1 MTLANNEDGGAG
13 GPEPNAGGLEQA
25 TAGVEQATAGVEPVA
40 GDLEPT
46 ASGLAPSASGLAP
59 SAGGLEHVTGGVEPV
74 DLDLLAAALR
84 ADTADIDLFFEVLG
98 GKLLEILGDRVE
110 IERIG
115 SRFKKDRPIGRIAV
129 DFDPVGPRLE
139 VTREKR
145 GLSCHVRKMVRGIVI
160 SDTEVDVATWTATL
174 VASLGDEA
182 THSASTRLALQS
194 LLT

>member
-1 MTLANNEDGGAG
+1 MTLANRGDGGAG
-13 GPEPNAGGLEQA
+13 A
-25 TAGVEQATAGVEPVA
+25 
-40 GDLEPT
+40 LEPDT
-46 ASGLAPSASGLAP
+46 GALTP
-59 SAGGLEHVTGGVEPV
+59 SAGAPGAVAGAPQPV

-110 IERIG
+110 VDRIG
-115 SRFKKDRPIGRIAV
+115 SRFKKDRPMGRIAV

-145 GLSCHVRKMVRGIVI
+145 GLSCHIRKTVRGIVI
-160 SDTEVDVATWTATL
+160 SDSEVDVATWTATL
-174 VASLGDEA
+174 VTSLGDEA
-182 THSASTRLALQS
+182 SHSASTRLALQS

>member
-1 MTLANNEDGGAG
+1 MTLANNGDDGAG
-13 GPEPNAGGLEQA
+13 ALEPD
-25 TAGVEQATAGVEPVA
+25 GVRQPVA
-40 GDLEPT
+40 GT
-46 ASGLAPSASGLAP
+46 S
-59 SAGGLEHVTGGVEPV
+59 EPV

-98 GKLLEILGDRVE
+98 GKLSEILGDRVE
-110 IERIG
+110 VERIG

-129 DFDPVGPRLE
+129 DFDPIGPRLA

-145 GLSCHVRKMVRGIVI
+145 GLSFHVRKMVRGIVI
-160 SDTEVDVATWTATL
+160 SDSEVDIATWTAAL

-182 THSASTRLALQS
+182 RHSASTRLALQS

>member
-1 MTLANNEDGGAG
+1 MTLANSGDDGAG
-13 GPEPNAGGLEQA
+13 ALDRD
-25 TAGVEQATAGVEPVA
+25 T
-40 GDLEPT
+40 GDLT
-46 ASGLAPSASGLAP
+46 P
-59 SAGGLEHVTGGVEPV
+59 SAGGPEPV

-84 ADTADIDLFFEVLG
+84 ADTADVDLFFEVLG

-110 IERIG
+110 VERIG

-145 GLSCHVRKMVRGIVI
+145 GLSCHIRKMVRGIVI
-160 SDTEVDVATWTATL
+160 SDSEVDVATWTTAL

-182 THSASTRLALQS
+182 SHSASTRLALQS

>member
-1 MTLANNEDGGAG
+1 MTLANNEDGSAG
-13 GPEPNAGGLEQA
+13 GAEPSAGGLEQA
-25 TAGVEQATAGVEPVA
+25 TAGLEQAQGGAE
-40 GDLEPT
+40 
-46 ASGLAPSASGLAP
+46 P
-59 SAGGLEHVTGGVEPV
+59 SAGGLEQVTAGVEPV

-145 GLSCHVRKMVRGIVI
+145 GLSCHIRKMVRGIVI

-174 VASLGDEA
+174 VASLSDEA
-182 THSASTRLALQS
+182 THSTSTRLALQS

>member
-1 MTLANNEDGGAG
+1 MTLANNGDDGAGALEPDTGALEPGGGAS
-13 GPEPNAGGLEQA
+13 EAL
-25 TAGVEQATAGVEPVA
+25 
-40 GDLEPT
+40 
-46 ASGLAPSASGLAP
+46 
-59 SAGGLEHVTGGVEPV
+59 

-84 ADTADIDLFFEVLG
+84 ADTADIDLFFAVLG

-110 IERIG
+110 VERIG
-115 SRFKKDRPIGRIAV
+115 SRFKKDRPISRIAI

-145 GLSCHVRKMVRGIVI
+145 GLSFHVRKTVRGIVI
-160 SDTEVDVATWTATL
+160 SDSAVDVATWTATL

-182 THSASTRLALQS
+182 RHSASTRLALQS

>member
-1 MTLANNEDGGAG
+1 MTLANSGDGGAG
-13 GPEPNAGGLEQA
+13 A
-25 TAGVEQATAGVEPVA
+25 
-40 GDLEPT
+40 LEPDT
-46 ASGLAPSASGLAP
+46 GALTP
-59 SAGGLEHVTGGVEPV
+59 SAGAPEAVAGAPEAV

-110 IERIG
+110 VERIG

-139 VTREKR
+139 VAREKR
-145 GLSCHVRKMVRGIVI
+145 GLSFHIRKTVRGIVI
-160 SDTEVDVATWTATL
+160 SDSEVDVATWTATL

-182 THSASTRLALQS
+182 RHSASTRLALQS

>member
-13 GPEPNAGGLEQA
+13 GPEPTTAGLEQA
-25 TAGVEQATAGVEPVA
+25 TAGVEPASAGN
-40 GDLEPT
+40 LEPT
-46 ASGLAPSASGLAP
+46 ASGLQPTTAGLEPSV
-59 SAGGLEHVTGGVEPV
+59 GGLEQVTGGVEPV

-160 SDTEVDVATWTATL
+160 SDTQVDVATWTATL

>member
-1 MTLANNEDGGAG
+1 MTLANSGDGGAG
-13 GPEPNAGGLEQA
+13 SS
-25 TAGVEQATAGVEPVA
+25 
-40 GDLEPT
+40 D
-46 ASGLAPSASGLAP
+46 
-59 SAGGLEHVTGGVEPV
+59 PV

-84 ADTADIDLFFEVLG
+84 ADTADVDLFFEVLG

-110 IERIG
+110 VERIG

-145 GLSCHVRKMVRGIVI
+145 GLSCHVRKTVRGIVI

-182 THSASTRLALQS
+182 NHSASTRLALQS

>member
-1 MTLANNEDGGAG
+1 MTLANNEDGSAG
-13 GPEPNAGGLEQA
+13 GPEPSAGGLEQA
-25 TAGVEQATAGVEPVA
+25 RAGVEPVA
-40 GDLEPT
+40 SDREPT

-59 SAGGLEHVTGGVEPV
+59 GAGGLAPGAGGLEQVTDGVEPV